1 MSPNGAGCDGRVIVP
16 VGAFMKAIFARRVDR
31 GPGVSPL
38 HGAGLWRFASS
49 RCRRPSVS
57 PLSGCHPSRGLAD
70 MLHAVGV
77 QLVAGLRP
85 GGLAGALADAAIKAA
100 LHRKAQQPE
109 YGEVAGVAGRADDSG
124 PFPCPGIAGSCF
136 LHAARE
142 RRARLTN

>member
-1 MSPNGAGCDGRVIVP
+1 MGAV
-16 VGAFMKAIFARRVDR
+16 MKAIIAGRVDR

-38 HGAGLWRFASS
+38 RGAGLLRCASS
-49 RCRRPSVS
+49 RWRGPSVS
-57 PLSGCHPSRGLAD
+57 PLSGCHPLRGLAD
-70 MLHAVGV
+70 KLHAVGV
-77 QLVAGLRP
+77 QHAAGRRP
-85 GGLAGALADAAIKAA
+85 DGLAGALADAAIKAA